1 MVFIVFIT
9 QSQTLGGIA
18 MLKRL
23 NTILFLILLMA
34 LALSVSAFAS
44 GEPSGEPSAEPIEEA
59 SGEPS
64 TEPAEEAE
72 LPGFD
77 VTIKVNGDEYT
88 TVTIGASVEGNT
100 YTFQIAA
107 LLEALGANLV
117 YDEQTDVATITA
129 EPNSLMCVFMA
140 QLEADK
146 TSAASGGP
154 GASDEP
160 AASGEPSGEIGASEE
175 PAALLEPSG
184 EPAMEAQAS
193 TPLTAQRKQ

>member
-1 MVFIVFIT
+1 MVFIVFIA

-64 TEPAEEAE
+64 AEPAEEAE

-88 TVTIGASVEGNT
+88 TVTIGASVEGNV
-100 YTFQIAA
+100 YTFQIAQ
-107 LLEALGANLV
+107 LLEVLGANLV
-117 YDEQTDVATITA
+117 YDEQTDVATLTA
-129 EPNSLMCVFMA
+129 EPNSLMSVFLA

-146 TSAASGGP
+146 ESAASGEP

-160 AASGEPSGEIGASEE
+160 AASGEPSGEPGASDE
-175 PAALLEPSG
+175 PAAIIEPSG
-184 EPAMEAQAS
+184 EPAMEAAAS
-193 TPLTAQRKQ
+193 TPLTAQRKR